1 MTRRSDDDEERRRE
15 AERVL
20 GRVAAETEAPGG
32 STFSRTAG
40 RIGRHFAA
48 ADKEDRDAAEVW
60 GTRIGRALALGFV
73 VVLLFGLVATY
84 L

>member
-1 MTRRSDDDEERRRE
+1 MTRRSDEDEERRRE

-20 GRVAAETEAPGG
+20 DRVAAETEAPGA
-32 STFSRTAG
+32 STLSRTAG